1 MSAES
6 PAIDLP
12 AVAAPRTAR
21 PRSLRGLAVY
31 GVQAGLFAVV
41 IVLWQ
46 IGANTHAING
56 QLFGSPLGIASAFAR
71 TWADGSLLTDSGL
84 TLWEALAGFVLG
96 TVLGSAG
103 GLALWY
109 TRFLARVVE
118 PLVVAFNGIP
128 KIAMGPL
135 IIIWLGSGL
144 ESKIVLAFVS
154 TAAVAFLAAY
164 SAARE
169 IDPDLITL
177 LRSIGATR
185 AQMFRLLLVPGSLPL
200 MFSAMRINVGF
211 ALVGAVVGEFIA
223 SSHGLGHAI
232 FVAGNLFD
240 LNTVWLGLIV
250 LSLIAAAM
258 YAALG
263 SLERV
268 LVKGRS

>member
-1 MSAES
+1 MSVEAV
-6 PAIDLP
+6 AIDAAL
-12 AVAAPRTAR
+12 APRIKR
-21 PRSLRGLAVY
+21 PGGSAALAVY
-31 GVQAGLFAVV
+31 GVQLLALAIVV
-41 IVLWQ
+41 ALWQ
-46 IGANTHAING
+46 WGANVHAING
-56 QLFGSPLGIASAFAR
+56 QLFGSPAGIVSSLQR
-71 TWADGSLLTDSGL
+71 TWSDGSLVTDSGL
-84 TLWEALAGFVLG
+84 TLWEALSGFVAG
-96 TVLGSAG
+96 TLLGSAG

-109 TRFLARVVE
+109 TPFLARVIE
-118 PLVVAFNGIP
+118 PVAVAFNGLP

-135 IIIWLGSGL
+135 IIIWLGAGI

-154 TAAVAFLAAY
+154 TAVVAFLAAY

-169 IDPDLITL
+169 VDRDLVTL
-177 LRSIGATR
+177 VRSIGATR
-185 AQMFRLLLVPGSLPL
+185 VQTFRLLLVPGSLPL

-223 SSHGLGHAI
+223 SAHGIGHAI

-240 LNTVWLGLIV
+240 LNTVWLGIIV
-250 LSLIAAAM
+250 LSLIAAVM